1 MPEIHESLPRRQFLG
16 ATLSAVG
23 VGIAASLAG
32 CRGRTGGD
40 LPNILLAISDDQGR
54 DDVGCYGNRLVAT
67 PTQDRLAERGV
78 RFTHAFVAS
87 PQCSPNRSAIYSG
100 KTPHTIGTGRLHAP
114 MPVDEFMFTD
124 ALTKAGYKTCAWNK
138 WHLGQDRFIGD
149 PIDDPAAAGIG
160 AMAQP
165 FFYQLGYKEPHRIWK
180 HECIYDID
188 DITVPSYLPDTP
200 KVRED
205 LAGYLSDITWMDNHL
220 GRFIQSLTDAG
231 IADNTIIIFAGD
243 NGLAFPRAKGT
254 LYDQGLL
261 VPLIIVW
268 PGISKPGTVVD
279 ELVSFV
285 DLAPTILD
293 GLGLPVPGD
302 IQGRSLIPL
311 LKDRTASVRDA
322 VFAERNWHDHDDT
335 MRSVRTARYK
345 YIRNF
350 MSDTPFLPALDIA
363 NGLTWKEIVRL
374 RQAGT
379 LPKPLDRFY
388 ADKPRPTEE
397 LYDLESDP
405 REFDN
410 LADQPRLAEVKS
422 QLRNRLRDW
431 MADTGDDAELIAA
444 L

>member
-1 MPEIHESLPRRQFLG
+1 MSSEYEPLPRRTFLG

-23 VGIAASLAG
+23 VGIAASLAA
-32 CRGRTGGD
+32 CQGRAGGD

-54 DDVGCYGNRLVAT
+54 DDAGCYGHSLVAT
-67 PTQDRLAERGV
+67 PTQDRLAEQGV

-100 KTPHTIGTGRLHAP
+100 KTPHTIGTGRLHVP

-124 ALTKAGYKTCAWNK
+124 ALKEIGYKTCAWNK
-138 WHLGQDRFIGD
+138 WHLGQDRHIGE
-149 PIDDPAAAGIG
+149 PIEDPAAAGIG
-160 AMAQP
+160 AMTQP
-165 FFYQLGYKEPHRIWK
+165 FFYQLGYKEPHRVWK
-180 HECIYDID
+180 HECIYDPD
-188 DITVPSYLPDTP
+188 DITVPPYLPDTP

-220 GRFIQSLTDAG
+220 GRFIQSLTDSG

-261 VPLIIVW
+261 VPLIIHW
-268 PGISKPGTVVD
+268 PGIAKAGMVVD

-293 GLGLPVPGD
+293 GLGLPIPGD
-302 IQGRSLIPL
+302 IQGKSLVPL
-311 LKDRTASVRDA
+311 LKDQTASVRDA

-335 MRSVRTARYK
+335 MRAVRTARYK

-350 MSDTPFLPALDIA
+350 MSDAPFLPALDIA

-374 RQAGT
+374 RQAGK
-379 LPKPLDRFY
+379 LPEPLDRFY
-388 ADKPRPTEE
+388 ADQPRPVEE
-397 LYDLESDP
+397 LYDLPSDP
-405 REFDN
+405 REFDH
-410 LADQPRLAEVKS
+410 LADQPSLTEVKS
-422 QLRNRLRDW
+422 QLRGRLHDW
-431 MADTGDDAELIAA
+431 METTGDDSELIAA